1 MYTKPMPLSL
11 SRLNPVA
18 ECNKLR
24 WGLWQCPPFL
34 FLVMGLVTII
44 SMIATYALASRF
56 VQEPEIA
63 ALIVIAVT
71 VLFLIIGN
79 LVITG
84 FNRVAETN
92 RMKSEFISLVSH
104 QLRSP
109 LSIFRWTIDVLE
121 RNAQKISEE
130 PLRSSNGSFID
141 TLRKTSDNMI
151 VLVNSLLEV
160 TRIEART
167 FVLREEL
174 FDLGKMTRDI
184 AENYR
189 KYAEASKVAIRLEV
203 PELPQIKADRERIAI
218 VIQNL
223 IDNAVRYTEK
233 AGTITIGLEKEEK
246 TILWQIK
253 DQGIGIPAAQQKFI
267 FQKFFRAQRP
277 NPHVTTQTH
286 GTGIGLYISKEIIES
301 SGGKIGFISEEGKGT
316 TFWFRLPIKA

>member
-1 MYTKPMPLSL
+1 
-11 SRLNPVA
+11 
-18 ECNKLR
+18 
-24 WGLWQCPPFL
+24 
-34 FLVMGLVTII
+34 MGLVTII

>member
-24 WGLWQCPPFL
+24 WGLWQCPPFF